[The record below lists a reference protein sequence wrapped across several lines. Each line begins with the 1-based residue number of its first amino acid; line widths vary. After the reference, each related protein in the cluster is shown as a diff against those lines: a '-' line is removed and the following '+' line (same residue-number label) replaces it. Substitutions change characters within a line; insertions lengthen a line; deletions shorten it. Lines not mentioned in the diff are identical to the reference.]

1 MNVRNPRFPLFDS
14 LRAIAAL
21 SVVAFHAAYYQ
32 GFLVGHPLSRYYA
45 QLNVGVAIFFV
56 ISGFLLYRPFAQA
69 RFDRADFPGVFP
81 YAVRRVARIVPAYWL
96 ALPIIAAWLGH
107 TAVFT
112 AHGAIVYFGF
122 LQIYSVHD
130 LFGGIGQAWSVCV
143 EVSFYAVLP
152 LLALAVRRIPFRDED
167 GFLRTEL
174 LALAALFSA
183 GLLWKVLTMPLN
195 AAGTAVAFSPKV
207 VTLPYFLDHFALGM
221 AIAAVSVYLGAG
233 RGPARGSWIPWL
245 AALGAFVLIANASRW
260 FGVKEAEIFRHE
272 LKGLLGACLIL
283 PAVFG
288 DQAVGFVRR
297 VLANRAL
304 LWVGLVSYGVYL
316 WQPAIMDELARH
328 DARGALGGAVP
339 AGIASLALTLV
350 VAAASYYGMERYVL
364 RLARRVG
371 GRPVVEG
378 VAAPVAK

>member
-21 SVVAFHAAYYQ
+21 SVVAFHAAYFQ
-32 GFLVGHPLSRYYA
+32 GYLVGHPLSRYYA

-69 RFDRADFPGVFP
+69 RFDRADFPGVVP
-81 YAVRRVARIVPAYWL
+81 YAVRRVARIVPAYWV
-96 ALPIIAAWLGH
+96 ALPIIALWLDRS
-107 TAVFT
+107 AVFT
-112 AHGAIVYFGF
+112 AHGVVVYFGF
-122 LQIYSVHD
+122 LQIYGVHD
-130 LFGGIGQAWSVCV
+130 MFGGIGQAWSVCV
-143 EVSFYAVLP
+143 EVSFYAALP
-152 LLALAVRRIPFRDED
+152 LLAFAMRRIPFRDEA

-174 LALAALFSA
+174 LALAGLFCA

-195 AAGTAVAFSPKV
+195 DMHTAVAFSPKV

-221 AIAAVSVYLGAG
+221 AIAAISVYAGFG

-245 AALGAFVLIANASRW
+245 AALGAFILISNASRW

-288 DQAVGFVRR
+288 DQTVGLVRR

-304 LWVGLVSYGVYL
+304 LWIGLVSYGVYL
-316 WQPAIMDELARH
+316 WQPAIMDELTRH
-328 DARGALGGAVP
+328 GARGALGGAVP
-339 AGIASLALTLV
+339 AGVASLGHALV
-350 VAAASYYGMERYVL
+350 VAAASYYGMERYAL

-371 GRPVVEG
+371 RRPVVER
-378 VAAPVAK
+378 VAAPVAR

>member
-32 GFLVGHPLSRYYA
+32 GFLAPSHPLSRYYG

-69 RFDRADFPGVFP
+69 RFSRADFPGLFP

-96 ALPIIAAWLGH
+96 ALVVIAAWLGRD
-107 TAVFT
+107 AVFT
-112 AHGAIVYFGF
+112 LHGAPIYFGF
-122 LQIYSVHD
+122 LQIYSLHD
-130 LFGGIGQAWSVCV
+130 LFGGIGQAWSICV
-143 EVSFYAVLP
+143 EVSFYVALP
-152 LLALAVRRIPFRDED
+152 LWAIVVRRIPFRDERS
-167 GFLRTEL
+167 FLATEL
-174 LALAALFSA
+174 VALAALFGA
-183 GLLWKVLTMPLN
+183 GVLWKLVAMPLN
-195 AAGTAVAFSPKV
+195 AGRTAVAFSPKV

-221 AIAAVSVYLGAG
+221 AIAAVSVALGIG
-233 RGPARGSWIPWL
+233 RGPTRGSWIPWL
-245 AALGAFVLIANASRW
+245 AALGAFLLISNASRW

-288 DQAVGFVRR
+288 DQTQGVVRR
-297 VLANRAL
+297 ILANRAL
-304 LWVGLVSYGVYL
+304 LWIGLVSYGVYL
-316 WQPAIMDELARH
+316 WQPAIMDELVRH
-328 DARGALGGAVP
+328 GWNHTLGAVLL
-339 AGIASLALTLV
+339 GLASLAFALA
-350 VAAASYYGMERYVL
+350 VAAASYYGMERYAL

-371 GRPVVEG
+371 RRPVMEK
-378 VAAPVAK
+378 VAAPVAD